1 MTHLIEFN
9 KTIFTLRELLR
20 APDALLDDGVSIFVE
35 NGCELGLNTSCA
47 ILNHEDYDR
56 AGDSFQTAVIS
67 GFTMSDFLPA
77 DAFEQVINNAYMQRS
92 DVSPNMLLAA
102 LRFYFDND
110 AFINFDNTND
120 E

>member
-1 MTHLIEFN
+1 
-9 KTIFTLRELLR
+9 
-20 APDALLDDGVSIFVE
+20 
-35 NGCELGLNTSCA
+35 
-47 ILNHEDYDR
+47 
-56 AGDSFQTAVIS
+56 
-67 GFTMSDFLPA
+67 MSDFLPA

-110 AFINFDNTND
+110 AFINFDNTYD